1 MLQEENIKSSCV
13 IVIKLYV
20 TVKTVT
26 HCRYRFSWMLLENR
40 KRGLQKPKGSPGTP
54 SVSDKEGNIKKL
66 LLKWQN
72 HVESQHALTANET
85 TF

>member
-20 TVKTVT
+20 TVTPVT

-54 SVSDKEGNIKKL
+54 SVSDKEGNIKKP
-66 LLKWQN
+66 LLKN